1 MLKSENSTPMPPTP
15 PIPPPS
21 GATPKSRRKLT
32 IASILIIVVVI
43 AAVLGFWLLRSGGGN
58 QSWIFKGAYANYQ
71 GQETL
76 AGLGYTLNM
85 TIHMEVLGFNSTEV
99 EILSNTTSETG
110 LGTPFSY
117 NYTSWMLR
125 TSANDFNVE
134 GGNLTNS
141 YDTTVTL
148 SNLGKRN
155 CIAYEYSISGTNQ
168 TMTVYVDKTVDFPV
182 EWSVTSTGTP
192 SLNFDVTLVS
202 TNIPGL

>member
-1 MLKSENSTPMPPTP
+1 MPSAP
-15 PIPPPS
+15 PIPPPL
-21 GATPKSRRKLT
+21 GATPKSRMKLI

-58 QSWIFKGAYANYQ
+58 QSWIFKGAYANFQ

-99 EILSNTTSETG
+99 EIFSNTTSETG

-155 CIAYEYSISGTNQ
+155 CIAYEYSISGINE

>member
-1 MLKSENSTPMPPTP
+1 M
-15 PIPPPS
+15 
-21 GATPKSRRKLT
+21 
-32 IASILIIVVVI
+32 LIIVVVI

-58 QSWIFKGAYANYQ
+58 QSWIFKGAYANFQ

-76 AGLGYTLNM
+76 AGLDYALNM
-85 TIHMEVLGFNSTEV
+85 TIHMEVLGLNSTEV

-110 LGTPFSY
+110 VGTPLSY

-125 TSANDFNVE
+125 SSANDFNVE

-155 CIAYEYSISGTNQ
+155 CTAYEYSITGTNE

-182 EWSVTSTGTP
+182 EWSVTSTGTL
-192 SLNFDVTLVS
+192 SYNFNVLLVS